1 MKYYQS
7 GDPVDQVF
15 TEDYEFSGVNLWL
28 VGKREGR
35 KLIAYDVFTNAPL
48 RACEEEVRHL
58 QREKKAGSAVGI
70 AATDQFGA
78 ELAFAGFH

>member
-28 VGKREGR
+28 VGRREGR

-48 RACEEEVRHL
+48 RCCEEEVRHL
-58 QREKKAGSAVGI
+58 QREKEAENAVGV

-78 ELAFAGFH
+78 ELAFAGFR